1 MKVVLTGASGFI
13 GSQLA
18 RSLTAAGHE
27 VRPVSLR
34 GPLPP
39 TALAGANAI
48 VHLAGEPV
56 AQRWTE
62 AARDKIMRSRV
73 EGTRALVAAMRAQ
86 PPQVLISASAV
97 GYYGSRGDE
106 ILTESSPPADD
117 FLGRVA
123 AAWEDEARAA
133 EPLGVRV
140 ARLRIGV
147 VLGQGGGA
155 LARMLLPFRL
165 GVGGRLGNGQQWMSW
180 IHIDDLIALV
190 AFLMKESTVRGVFN
204 ATSPFPVTNR
214 EFTQA
219 LAEAL
224 HRPAIFPVPAFALKL
239 MFGEMSQV
247 LLASQRAT
255 PEAAQRAGFM
265 FQHPDVFAALAQ
277 IVRAA

>member
-1 MKVVLTGASGFI
+1 MNIALTGASGFI
-13 GSQLA
+13 GCQLT
-18 RSLTAAGHE
+18 RRLTAAGHE

-34 GPLPP
+34 GTLSPS
-39 TALAGANAI
+39 ALAGVNAV

-56 AQRWTE
+56 AQRWTA
-62 AARDKIMRSRV
+62 AARDKIVRSRV
-73 EGTRALVAAMRAQ
+73 DGTRALVAAMRAQ

-97 GYYGSRGDE
+97 GYYGSRGDQ
-106 ILTESSPPADD
+106 ILTESEPPADD

-123 AAWEDEARAA
+123 AAWEEEARAA

-147 VLGQGGGA
+147 VLGSGGGA

-165 GVGGRLGNGQQWMSW
+165 GVGGRLGSGTQWMSW
-180 IHIDDLIALV
+180 IHIDDLIALI

-219 LAEAL
+219 LAEAV
-224 HRPAIFPVPAFALKL
+224 HRPAILPVPAFALKL

-247 LLASQRAT
+247 LLASQRAI
-255 PEAAQRAGFM
+255 PDAAQRAGFL
-265 FQHPDVFAALAQ
+265 FQHPDIFAALAQ